1 MNSVIDGNSMQ
12 VRTGDLDSVRAA
24 KNRLN
29 VVTKS
34 IIQLSS
40 IVITTIVL
48 LAACGN
54 AVEPSA
60 NPSSS
65 GVASA
70 DNKKIPKLYF
80 VYGSAT
86 SEGGVKVVNADG
98 SNETLLA
105 SGGDIVEPDGIEAD
119 LENRKIYWTDMG
131 EGAAIENSTSL
142 GSGRIVRADLDGT
155 NIEVIVPRGITTTPK
170 QLALDVGGGKVY
182 WSDRGDV
189 ANEVVSPK
197 IMRANLDGSGVETLV
212 SDDLISPVGMV
223 LDTANGKMYFTDR
236 FANNIKRAN
245 LDGSDVEIVVKDT
258 EYPVDLLID
267 FETRLIY
274 WTTRDPGGVLRADM
288 DGSEIDGKTLTP
300 IVTGLSIPI
309 GITMD
314 RESRKLYYS
323 EVIMSPP
330 SGYIWESDMDGNHA
344 RKIVATIQPLGIF
357 YTAE

>member
-1 MNSVIDGNSMQ
+1 MF
-12 VRTGDLDSVRAA
+12 R
-24 KNRLN
+24 
-29 VVTKS
+29 KS

-40 IVITTIVL
+40 VVITTVVL

-54 AVEPSA
+54 ASEPPATAVSPESA
-60 NPSSS
+60 P
-65 GVASA
+65 V
-70 DNKKIPKLYF
+70 NKEKIPKLYF
-80 VYGSAT
+80 VYGSLT

-98 SNETLLA
+98 SNELLLA

-131 EGAAIENSTSL
+131 EGAALENSTSPD
-142 GSGRIVRADLDGT
+142 SGKIVRADLDGT
-155 NIEVIVPRGITTTPK
+155 NIEIIVPRGITTTPK
-170 QLALDVGGGKVY
+170 QLALDVEGNKVY

-197 IMRANLDGSGVETLV
+197 IMRANLDGSDVETLV

-274 WTTRDPGGVLRADM
+274 WTTREPGGVLRADM

-300 IVTGLSIPI
+300 IITGLTIPI

-314 RESRKLYYS
+314 RENRKLYYS
-323 EVIMSPP
+323 DVILSPP
-330 SGYIWESDMDGNHA
+330 SGYIWESDMDGSQA
-344 RKIVATIQPLGIF
+344 RKILATLKPLGVF

>member
-1 MNSVIDGNSMQ
+1 MNKAFYLATLYLVAALTACSPAEEP
-12 VRTGDLDSVRAA
+12 VRVADKE
-24 KNRLN
+24 KN
-29 VVTKS
+29 
-34 IIQLSS
+34 
-40 IVITTIVL
+40 
-48 LAACGN
+48 
-54 AVEPSA
+54 P
-60 NPSSS
+60 
-65 GVASA
+65 
-70 DNKKIPKLYF
+70 KIYF
-80 VYGSAT
+80 VYGSLT

-98 SNETLLA
+98 SNERLLA
-105 SGGDIVEPDGIEAD
+105 SGDNIIEPDGIEVD
-119 LENRKIYWTDMG
+119 LENGKLYWTDMG
-131 EGAAIENSTSL
+131 EGAAAENSASPD
-142 GSGRIVRADLDGT
+142 SGMIVRADLDGS
-155 NIEVIVPRGITTTPK
+155 NIEIIVPRGITTTPK
-170 QLALDVGGGKVY
+170 QLALDVSGGKVY

-197 IMRANLDGSGVETLV
+197 IMRANLDGSDVETLV

-223 LDTANGKMYFTDR
+223 LDTAKGKMYFTDR

-245 LDGSDVEIVVKDT
+245 LDGSDVEIVVRDSD
-258 EYPVDLLID
+258 YPVDLLID

-314 RESRKLYYS
+314 RENKKLYYS

-357 YTAE
+357 YTAK